1 MIGHIQK
8 WGNSIALRI
17 PKPFARQLGLNIN
30 TPIQLSIE
38 NGRLIITP
46 QRYSLEELLV
56 QVNETNIHKEI
67 NTGSPVGR
75 EEW

>member
-1 MIGHIQK
+1 MIGHIHK

-17 PKPFARQLGLNIN
+17 PKPFARQLGWKIN

-46 QRYSLEELLV
+46 QRNTLEELLN
-56 QVNETNIHKEI
+56 QVNETNIHPEI
-67 NTGSPVGR
+67 NTGDPLGR